1 MLSPEVIVAVIVVL
15 VIQPVEGSLFPIVQ
29 CAVDVVV
36 LHADARM
43 VFVRIVAVGHEQ
55 HIADKGVKPVTNPDA
70 VIVRLSGKVG
80 FHFALGVELGTHAVN
95 LPRVCR
101 LYEGLLHIVCMRA
114 EDLSEEVLMD
124 IGLQEEVFAECQPV
138 AFYLL
143 ARHGQGGDELSQQ
156 PVYGGS
162 SIESQIRAL
171 KRGVHII
178 VATPGRLL
186 DLMER
191 KTVSLSTIQNVVM
204 DEADEML
211 NMGFTDSINA
221 ILADVPQERNTLLF
235 SATMSPE
242 IARISKKYLHNA
254 KEITIGRRNEGTSN
268 VKHVVFTVHA
278 KDKYAAL
285 KRIVDYYPQIYGII
299 FCRTRK
305 ETQEIADKLMQ
316 EGYNAD
322 SLHGE
327 LSQAQRDTVMQKFR
341 IRNLQLL
348 VATDVAARGLDVDD
362 LTHVINYGLP
372 DDTESYTHRSGRT
385 GRAGKTGTSIAII
398 NLREKGKMR
407 EIERIIGKKFI
418 AGEMPTGKQICE
430 KQLLKV
436 IDDLEKV
443 KVNEEEIADFMTDI
457 YRKLDWLS
465 KEDLIKRMVSHEF
478 NRFLDYYRGRDEIET
493 ATGSERGARSG
504 ERGDRND
511 RRSSRKAEPGF
522 TRLFINLGKMDNF
535 FPNELISLLNNNTRG
550 RVELGRID
558 LMQKFSFFEVE
569 EKEATNVV
577 KALNRA
583 SWNGRK
589 VSVEVAGDEG
599 KEAPRGKRP
608 GTAGSHGKK
617 EFDSKKRSY
626 KEDGK
631 RNDATGKRSEKAES
645 PANDK
650 KKGKPSREERGYTK
664 ARGKKDDWKQFF
676 QGNNDFKDAEPDFS
690 EEGWARRTPKKK

>member
-1 MLSPEVIVAVIVVL
+1 MHPNIKIYRDLMKTFEELGVSPEIRKAIEEMGYENPM
-15 VIQPVEGSLFPIVQ
+15 PV
-29 CAVDVVV
+29 
-36 LHADARM
+36 
-43 VFVRIVAVGHEQ
+43 
-55 HIADKGVKPVTNPDA
+55 
-70 VIVRLSGKVG
+70 
-80 FHFALGVELGTHAVN
+80 
-95 LPRVCR
+95 
-101 LYEGLLHIVCMRA
+101 
-114 EDLSEEVLMD
+114 
-124 IGLQEEVFAECQPV
+124 QEEVIP
-138 AFYLL
+138 YLL
-143 ARHGQGGDELSQQ
+143 GENNDVVALAQTGTGKTAAFGLPLIQKINVKNRIPQSLVLCPTRELCLQIAGDLNDYSKYIDGLKVL

-162 SIESQIRAL
+162 SIDSQIRSL

-191 KTVSLSTIQNVVM
+191 KTVSLATVTNVVM

-211 NMGFTDSINA
+211 NMGFTESINA

-242 IARISKKYLHNA
+242 IARISKNYLHDA
-254 KEITIGRRNEGTSN
+254 KEITIGRKNESTSN
-268 VKHVVFTVHA
+268 VKHVVYTVHA

-285 KRIVDYYPQIYGII
+285 KRIVDYYPQIYGIV

-341 IRNLQLL
+341 IRNLQIL
-348 VATDVAARGLDVDD
+348 VATDIAARGLDVDD

-443 KVNEEEIADFMTDI
+443 KVNEEDINDFMPEI
-457 YRKLDWLS
+457 YRKLEWLS

-478 NRFLDYYRGRDEIET
+478 NRFVDYYRNREEIEVPT
-493 ATGSERGARSG
+493 DSRSERAVKSRDGKSARQ
-504 ERGDRND
+504 
-511 RRSSRKAEPGF
+511 AEPGF

-535 FPNELISLLNNNTRG
+535 FPHELITLLNNNTRG

-558 LMQKFSFFEVE
+558 LMKNFSFFEVE
-569 EKEATNVV
+569 EKQAQNVV
-577 KALNRA
+577 KALNRTN
-583 SWNGRK
+583 WNGRK
-589 VSVEVAGDEG
+589 VTVEVAGE
-599 KEAPRGKRP
+599 EAPTERRGRGKRNE
-608 GTAGSHGKK
+608 GSDQGGKGRNTAASADRKDKGRAGKDRK
-617 EFDSKKRSY
+617 QADTR
-626 KEDGK
+626 
-631 RNDATGKRSEKAES
+631 KAQ
-645 PANDK
+645 
-650 KKGKPSREERGYTK
+650 KPSREERGYSA
-664 ARGKKDDWKQFF
+664 ARGPKGKDEWKQF
-676 QGNNDFKDAEPDFS
+676 FKDAEPDFS
-690 EEGWARRTPKKK
+690 EEGWARRKPKKS

>member
-1 MLSPEVIVAVIVVL
+1 MKTFEELGVSPEIRKAIEEMGYENPM
-15 VIQPVEGSLFPIVQ
+15 PV
-29 CAVDVVV
+29 
-36 LHADARM
+36 
-43 VFVRIVAVGHEQ
+43 
-55 HIADKGVKPVTNPDA
+55 
-70 VIVRLSGKVG
+70 
-80 FHFALGVELGTHAVN
+80 
-95 LPRVCR
+95 
-101 LYEGLLHIVCMRA
+101 
-114 EDLSEEVLMD
+114 
-124 IGLQEEVFAECQPV
+124 QEEVIP
-138 AFYLL
+138 YLL
-143 ARHGQGGDELSQQ
+143 GENNDVVALAQTGTGKTAAFGLPLLQQIDVKNRVPQSLILCPTRELCLQIAGDLNDYSKYIDGLKVL

-162 SIESQIRAL
+162 SIDSQIRSL

-191 KTVSLSTIQNVVM
+191 KTVSLSTVHNIVM

-221 ILADVPQERNTLLF
+221 ILADVPKERNTLLF

-242 IARISKKYLHNA
+242 IARISKNYLQNA
-254 KEITIGRRNEGTSN
+254 KEITIGRKNESTSN
-268 VKHVVFTVHA
+268 VKHVAYTVQA

-327 LSQAQRDTVMQKFR
+327 LSQAQRDAVMQKFR

-398 NLREKGKMR
+398 NLREKGKLR

-430 KQLLKV
+430 KQLIKV
-436 IDDLEKV
+436 IDELEKV
-443 KVNEEEIADFMTDI
+443 KVNEEEITDFMPEI
-457 YRKLDWLS
+457 YRKLEWLS

-478 NRFLDYYRGRDEIET
+478 NRFLDYYRDREEIET
-493 ATGSERGARSG
+493 PTDSRERNTRDSRERG
-504 ERGDRND
+504 
-511 RRSSRKAEPGF
+511 SRKAAPGF
-522 TRLFINLGKMDNF
+522 TRLFINLGKMDSF
-535 FPNELISLLNNNTRG
+535 FPSELISLLNSNTRG
-550 RVELGRID
+550 RIELGRID
-558 LMQKFSFFEVE
+558 LMKNFSFFEVE
-569 EKEATNVV
+569 EKEAQNVV

-583 SWNGRK
+583 NWNGRK
-589 VSVEVAGDEG
+589 VSVEVAGEEAGEG
-599 KEAPRGKRP
+599 RRGSGSAERRGGKRP
-608 GTAGSHGKK
+608 FGSSSEKRS
-617 EFDSKKRSY
+617 DSSRNSRSERSDRAPRADRATKGSDKTDKKKRS
-626 KEDGK
+626 D
-631 RNDATGKRSEKAES
+631 
-645 PANDK
+645 
-650 KKGKPSREERGYTK
+650 KPSREERGYG
-664 ARGKKDDWKQFF
+664 ARGPTKTDDWQQFF
-676 QGNNDFKDAEPDFS
+676 KDKEPDFS
-690 EEGWARRTPKKK
+690 EEGWARRKPKKK